1 VSWRPFA
8 YNVAFAVLVIL
19 PVAWFSH
26 RVGLPWWLTGIL
38 ATAAFAALWKLLAM
52 QFGVKG
58 RSRYDLEHFIQSVL
72 VTREDG
78 GWLDVAHRASPRRI
92 RIIRAS
98 GDDSAAEVVL
108 AIPRATWSQ
117 PKAEQLARMFEQ
129 QGISFTTDPGS
140 FVQEDSLMEARVEI
154 PSIWT
159 GSAGAKPAR
168 VAHLVL
174 DTFDVGPAELLD
186 VRLEGLPS
194 DRWREH
200 REELANL

>member
-1 VSWRPFA
+1 MSWRSFA
-8 YNVAFAVLVIL
+8 YNVAFAVLVIF
-19 PVAWFSH
+19 PVAWFSQ
-26 RVGLPWWLTGIL
+26 RAGLPWWLTGVL
-38 ATAAFAALWKLLAM
+38 AITALAALWKLLAM
-52 QFGVKG
+52 QIGVKG
-58 RSRYDLEHFIQSVL
+58 RSRYDLERFIQGVL

-78 GWLDVAHRASPRRI
+78 GWLDVKHRSSPRRI

-98 GDDSAAEVVL
+98 GDDSTAEVVL

-117 PKAEQLARMFEQ
+117 PKADQLARMFER

-168 VAHLVL
+168 VAHLIL
-174 DTFDVGPAELLD
+174 DTFDVGPAERLD
-186 VRLEGLPS
+186 VRLEGQPS

-200 REELANL
+200 REELVNL

>member
-1 VSWRPFA
+1 MASTIVPEWSK
-8 YNVAFAVLVIL
+8 
-19 PVAWFSH
+19 
-26 RVGLPWWLTGIL
+26 RVERGDRDTP
-38 ATAAFAALWKLLAM
+38 
-52 QFGVKG
+52 KG

-140 FVQEDSLMEARVEI
+140 FALAS
-154 PSIWT
+154 
-159 GSAGAKPAR
+159 SAITAAGGWSA
-168 VAHLVL
+168 
-174 DTFDVGPAELLD
+174 TF
-186 VRLEGLPS
+186 S
-194 DRWREH
+194 
-200 REELANL
+200 

>member
-8 YNVAFAVLVIL
+8 YNVAFAVLVIC

-26 RVGLPWWLTGIL
+26 RAGLPWWLAGVI
-38 ATAAFAALWKLLAM
+38 AVAVFAALWKLLAM
-52 QFGVKG
+52 QIGVKA
-58 RSRYDLEHFIQSVL
+58 RSRYDLERFIQGLL

-78 GWLDVAHRASPRRI
+78 GWLDVKPRGSSQKI

-98 GDDSAAEVVL
+98 GDDSTAEVVL
-108 AIPRATWSQ
+108 SIPRAAWSQ
-117 PKAEQLARMFEQ
+117 PKADQLARMFER

-168 VAHLVL
+168 VAHLIL
-174 DTFDVGPAELLD
+174 DTFDVGPAERLD

-194 DRWREH
+194 DRWKEH
-200 REELANL
+200 REELVNL